1 MRQISTAK
9 MRSLQRCSN
18 ERGGFACLALD
29 HRQNL
34 RRMLNPADPQQ
45 VSDQA
50 LSEFKLLIG
59 RVLGEQATAV
69 LYDPEYAAAQSIAQ
83 AALPKNAG
91 LIVALEA
98 TGYTG
103 DPTARHA
110 EILSG
115 WGPAKVKRMGADA
128 AKLLVY
134 YHPNS
139 STATETEAFVRQVA
153 EECARRDLLLM
164 LEPLSYP
171 LDPGQKSLPADEKF
185 AVVIETARRLTVPGV
200 DILKAEFP
208 LDIAAEP
215 DEASWAQACA
225 QITEASRAPWILLSA
240 AEDFETYL
248 RQVEIACRAGAAGI
262 AVGRA
267 VWKDAVLLEP
277 EACLYFLQTAA
288 RARLLRLAALV
299 TALARSWTD
308 YYTAAPVGVDW
319 HRNYPA

>member
-1 MRQISTAK
+1 MRQISIAK

-50 LSEFKLLIG
+50 LSELKLLVG

-69 LYDPEYAAAQSIAQ
+69 LYDPEYAAAQAVAQ
-83 AALPKNAG
+83 AALPRNAG

-103 DPTARHA
+103 DPAARRA
-110 EILSG
+110 QILPD
-115 WGPAKVKRMGADA
+115 WGPAKAKRMGADA

-134 YHPNS
+134 YHPGS

-153 EECARRDLLLM
+153 DECARHDLLLM

-171 LDPGQKSLPADEKF
+171 LDPAQKSLPADEKR
-185 AVVIETARRLTVPGV
+185 AVVIETARRLTAPGV
-200 DILKAEFP
+200 DLLKTEFP

-215 DEASWAQACA
+215 DETVWAQTCA
-225 QITEASRAPWILLSA
+225 QITDASRAPWILLSA
-240 AEDFETYL
+240 AGDFETYL

-267 VWKDAVLLEP
+267 VWKEAVQLAAEP
-277 EACLYFLQTAA
+277 RLYFLQTTAS
-288 RARLLRLAALV
+288 ARLLRLAALV
-299 TALARSWTD
+299 TALARPWTD
-308 YYTAAPVGVDW
+308 YYIAEPVDVGW